1 MFDEWLLRAFLQ
13 LWSWLEF
20 LRKPCAANRAT
31 LSFSLGK
38 QRRRNWE
45 INNTLLGKQQ
55 MFLKDFD
62 RLAIKE
68 VVGHSISTWLLCP
81 IVVTKLYGEM
91 GNICSC
97 PMNHLASNQFLCQN
111 TMQRKQ
117 WYYMLYT
124 NSECHKIATGF
135 SKNKRAMQNVKKNTK
150 PAGEDMSYS

>member
-1 MFDEWLLRAFLQ
+1 MRAFLQ

-20 LRKPCAANRAT
+20 LRKRGPANRAT
-31 LSFSLGK
+31 LSFSPGK

-55 MFLKDFD
+55 IFLKYFD
-62 RLAIKE
+62 RLPIKE
-68 VVGHSISTWLLCP
+68 HHSTSTWLLCP
-81 IVVTKLYGEM
+81 IVVTKLYGKM

-117 WYYMLYT
+117 SYYVLYT
-124 NSECHKIATGF
+124 NSECSKIATDF
-135 SKNKRAMQNVKKNTK
+135 NKNKRAMQNVK
-150 PAGEDMSYS
+150 E